1 MKIYKVLPDLSKKR
15 QMHLWH
21 TALRSQW
28 SAEDLDWSKP
38 VGLGRNGMKDQLAKV
53 MTPVLIGEQSALYS
67 VSGLIPVL
75 GSRSEVES
83 QFYLTTWAVDEARH
97 TELFARMFRRI
108 DREPMSIRRLPEGYL
123 FQSAIASSEPAE
135 WLSGVLVSEVMATK
149 IMEEFRRLDL
159 DPVLSEIAD
168 GILDDEARH
177 LGFNHI
183 YLEDRFASLYRKDAG
198 NGDDAAGGGTA
209 GDAGTAAG
217 AGIAGDAGNGVE
229 GGGGV
234 SADGAGEGDALL
246 ARLHRRIDLVMGRL
260 PPVFERLS
268 REFDDLGVE
277 RDRLL
282 FDVEREVR
290 RRLDRS
296 AKAGLRVAGLEA
308 EGRPQT
314 FLPVRGPSGP
324 LPPKAARSTRRPS
337 GRRP

>member
-1 MKIYKVLPDLSKKR
+1 MKIYKVLPDLSKER
-15 QMHLWH
+15 QMGLWH

-28 SAEDLDWSKP
+28 SAEDLDWSRP
-38 VGLGRNGMKDQLAKV
+38 LGLGRNGMKDQLARV
-53 MTPVLIGEQSALYS
+53 MTPVLMGEQSALYS

-123 FQSAIASSEPAE
+123 FQSAIVSREPAE

-159 DPVLSEIAD
+159 DPVLSDIAD

-183 YLEDRFASLYRKDAG
+183 YLEDRFASLYRK
-198 NGDDAAGGGTA
+198 NGEAAADG
-209 GDAGTAAG
+209 
-217 AGIAGDAGNGVE
+217 E
-229 GGGGV
+229 GGEV
-234 SADGAGEGDALL
+234 GEGAALL
-246 ARLHRRIDLVMGRL
+246 ERLHRRIDLVMQRL
-260 PPVFERLS
+260 PPVFHRLQ
-268 REFDDLGVE
+268 REFDDVGVE

-282 FDVEREVR
+282 FDVEREVH

-296 AKAGLRVAGLEA
+296 AKAGLRIASLEA
-308 EGRPQT
+308 RGRPSR
-314 FLPVRGPSGP
+314 PVI
-324 LPPKAARSTRRPS
+324 AA
-337 GRRP
+337 G

>member
-1 MKIYKVLPDLSKKR
+1 MKIYKVLPDLAKER
-15 QMHLWH
+15 QMRLWQ

-38 VGLGRNGMKDQLAKV
+38 LRLGKSGLKDRLARI

-108 DREPMSIRRLPEGYL
+108 DREPMSIRKLPEGYL

-149 IMEEFRRLDL
+149 IMEEFCRLDL
-159 DPVLSEIAD
+159 DPVLSDIAD

-183 YLEDRFASLYRKDAG
+183 YLEDRFARLYRKDA
-198 NGDDAAGGGTA
+198 AAAEDGR
-209 GDAGTAAG
+209 
-217 AGIAGDAGNGVE
+217 GIE
-229 GGGGV
+229 GGE
-234 SADGAGEGDALL
+234 GAALL
-246 ARLHRRIDLVMGRL
+246 ERLHGRIDLVVGKL
-260 PPVFERLS
+260 PPVFERLR

-282 FDVEREVR
+282 FEVEREVH

-296 AKAGLRVAGLEA
+296 ARAGRRVAGLEA
-308 EGRPQT
+308 KGRPSR
-314 FLPVRGPSGP
+314 PVI
-324 LPPKAARSTRRPS
+324 AA
-337 GRRP
+337 G